1 MSVRYDKLWSLM
13 KSNKMK
19 KTDLAKAAELSKYT
33 MTQLNQ
39 DRVVS
44 LDVMIRLCQVF
55 HCDIGDLMEVVE
67 NN

>member
-1 MSVRYDKLWSLM
+1 MTVRYDKLWSVM
-13 KSNKMK
+13 KTNKMK
-19 KTDLAKAAELSKYT
+19 KSDLAGAAELSKYT

-44 LDVMIRLCQVF
+44 MDVMIRLCQIF
-55 HCDIGDLMEVVE
+55 HCDIGDIMEVVE

>member
-13 KSNKMK
+13 KTNKMK
-19 KTDLAKAAELSKYT
+19 KSDLARAAELSQYT
-33 MTQLNQ
+33 MTKLNQ

-44 LDVMIRLCQVF
+44 MDVMIRLCQIF
-55 HCDIGDLMEVVE
+55 NCDIGDIMEVVE

>member
-1 MSVRYDKLWSLM
+1 MSDRYDKLWSLM

-44 LDVMIRLCQVF
+44 MDVMIRLCQVF

>member
-13 KSNKMK
+13 KTNQMK
-19 KTDLAKAAELSKYT
+19 KSDLAKAAELSQYT
-33 MTQLNQ
+33 MTKLNQ

-44 LDVMIRLCQVF
+44 MDVMIRLCQIF
-55 HCDIGDLMEVVE
+55 HCDIGDIMEVVE

>member
-19 KTDLAKAAELSKYT
+19 KTDLAKAADLSKYT

-44 LDVMIRLCQVF
+44 MDVMIRLCQVF

>member
-19 KTDLAKAAELSKYT
+19 KSELASAAKLSQYT
-33 MTQLNQ
+33 MTKLNQ

-44 LDVMIRLCQVF
+44 MDVMIRLCKIF
-55 HCDIGDLMEVVE
+55 HCDIGDVMEVIE
-67 NN
+67 D